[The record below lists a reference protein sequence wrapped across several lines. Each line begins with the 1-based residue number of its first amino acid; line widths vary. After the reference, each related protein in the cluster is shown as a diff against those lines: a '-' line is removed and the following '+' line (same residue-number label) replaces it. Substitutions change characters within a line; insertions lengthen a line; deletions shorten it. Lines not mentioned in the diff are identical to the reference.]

1 MKRFLTVIVTM
12 IVTAAI
18 LMVIAVI
25 KFGSVNIQTHTDS
38 YVTTCNG
45 VVVDSHENVVTDRV
59 DFSLNVNEGF
69 NLFSR

>member
-18 LMVIAVI
+18 LMVVALV
-25 KFGSVNIQTHTDS
+25 KFGSVNVQTHTDE

-59 DFSLNVNEGF
+59 DFSVNINEGF

>member
-18 LMVIAVI
+18 LMVVALV
-25 KFGSVNIQTHTDS
+25 KFGSVNVQTHTDE
-38 YVTTCNG
+38 YITTCNG
-45 VVVDSHENVVTDRV
+45 VVVDSHESVVTDRV
-59 DFSLNVNEGF
+59 DFSVNVNEGF